1 MCPSMFTKYIG
12 IKNLNFLKVGWIL
25 AGVICMYF
33 VIKIEILFWQKI
45 SKAGAGVV

>member
-1 MCPSMFTKYIG
+1 MELYMVPSTWYEMNG
-12 IKNLNFLKVGWIL
+12 DANKVGWIL